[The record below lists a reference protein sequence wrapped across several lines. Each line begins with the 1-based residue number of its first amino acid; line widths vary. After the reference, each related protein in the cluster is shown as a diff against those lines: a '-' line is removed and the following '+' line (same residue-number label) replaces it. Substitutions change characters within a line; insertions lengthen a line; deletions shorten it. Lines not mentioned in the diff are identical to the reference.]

1 MEEWT
6 LISSGNPDW
15 LAYVFS
21 FNFLLFVF
29 CKWRYHQQFYS
40 FFRIIDTPFY
50 FNSYAEKPIYQQ
62 GFFLLSILFSI
73 ITIGVFVGFY
83 LSEYH
88 DVIFDLRLFWLIFLG
103 ITGVVIARQ
112 LAVIILEYF
121 FEIQAFVQQ
130 YQFRVTTYLFR
141 LSILMFIGLILYQ
154 YTFAF
159 SPYFFNGFF
168 LIVLL
173 CYGFYHV
180 LVIKQL
186 FSMINQGGLYFILY
200 LCTLEIGP
208 FLVFYKVLNRD

>member
-1 MEEWT
+1 MF
-6 LISSGNPDW
+6 LPLIFCCLFFVNGVISSSFIH
-15 LAYVFS
+15 FS
-21 FNFLLFVF
+21 VV
-29 CKWRYHQQFYS
+29 
-40 FFRIIDTPFY
+40 IDTPFY

-173 CYGFYHV
+173 FYGFYHV

-200 LCTLEIGP
+200 LCTLKLSPWIILING
-208 FLVFYKVLNRD
+208 LKLSL